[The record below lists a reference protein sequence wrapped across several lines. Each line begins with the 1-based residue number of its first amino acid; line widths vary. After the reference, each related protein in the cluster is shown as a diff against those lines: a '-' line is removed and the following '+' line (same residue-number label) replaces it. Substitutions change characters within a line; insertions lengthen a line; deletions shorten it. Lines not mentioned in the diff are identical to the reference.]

1 MANIETMAGVS
12 YDELFAGTEV
22 AVLTKNVTVAS
33 GGNIKR
39 GTILSVNNAGKAE
52 VTAAGKTALYVAA
65 EDVDASAADTVGTV
79 YTAGYFNREKL
90 IVASGDTVDAHE
102 EELRS
107 VGIRLSSLK

>member
-1 MANIETMAGVS
+1 MANFETMAGVS

-39 GTILSVNNAGKAE
+39 GTILSVNASGKAE
-52 VTAAGKTALYVAA
+52 VTASGKTALYVAA

-90 IVASGDTVDAHE
+90 IVAAGDTVDAHE

>member
-1 MANIETMAGVS
+1 MAKFETMAGVS
-12 YDELFAGTEV
+12 YDGLFAGPEIPV
-22 AVLTKNVTVAS
+22 MTKNVTVAS

-39 GTILSVNNAGKAE
+39 GQLLSLNASGKAE
-52 VTAAGKTALYVAA
+52 ATASGTTALYVAA
-65 EDVDASAADTVGTV
+65 EDVNASAADTVGTV
-79 YTAGYFNREKL
+79 YTSGYFNRESL